1 MTGKDVLL
9 AAFDELFDAA
19 ITKLDADCSDAE
31 RTEARDQFSRRFA
44 GILDVVQTLDVP
56 ELPRE
61 AMDGMKDAIGELT
74 PAQLA
79 GMVASIPLAQQTQD
93 MLRSVAVRQ
102 AQQKMLE
109 SLAMQADT
117 RWGGN

>member
-1 MTGKDVLL
+1 MTGKDMLL

-19 ITKLDADCSDAE
+19 TSKLDASCSEAE

-44 GILDVVQTLDVP
+44 GVLDVVQTLDVP
-56 ELPRE
+56 EMPRQ
-61 AMDGMKDAIGELT
+61 AMDAMKDAIGELT

-79 GMVASIPLAQQTQD
+79 GMVASIPLAQQTQE
-93 MLRSVAVRQ
+93 MVKAVAMRQ
-102 AQQKMLE
+102 AQQKLLE

>member
-1 MTGKDVLL
+1 MLL

-19 ITKLDADCSDAE
+19 VTKLGAPCSDAE
-31 RTEARDQFSRRFA
+31 RSDAREQFSRRFA
-44 GILDVVQTLDVP
+44 GVLDVVQTLDVP
-56 ELPRE
+56 EVPRE
-61 AMDGMKDAIGELT
+61 AMDAMKEAIDELS

-93 MLRSVAVRQ
+93 MVRAVAVRQ

>member
-1 MTGKDVLL
+1 MTGKDMLL

-19 ITKLDADCSDAE
+19 MTKLDASCTDAE
-31 RTEARDQFSRRFA
+31 RSEARDQFRHRFSGVLEA
-44 GILDVVQTLDVP
+44 VRTLDVP
-56 ELPRE
+56 EMPRE
-61 AMDGMKDAIGELT
+61 AMDQMKGAIGELS

-79 GMVASIPLAQQTQD
+79 GMVASIPLAQQTQE
-93 MLRSVAVRQ
+93 MLRAVAVRQ

-109 SLAMQADT
+109 SMAMQADT

>member
-9 AAFDELFDAA
+9 AAFDELFEAA
-19 ITKLDADCSDAE
+19 VNKLDASCSDDE
-31 RTEARDQFSRRFA
+31 RSEARDQFTSRFA
-44 GILDVVQTLDVP
+44 GVLDVVQRLDVP
-56 ELPRE
+56 EVPRE
-61 AMDGMKDAIGELT
+61 AMDAMKSAIDELS

-93 MLRSVAVRQ
+93 MLRAVAVRQ

-109 SLAMQADT
+109 SLALQADT